1 MFQPFRALTYF
12 LHLCDRGYKESKLTN
27 NVESEIFQVL
37 LEEAKESYAED
48 KVIALKSNTIEDIDS
63 NVATLTDWVRNWS
76 I

>member
-12 LHLCDRGYKESKLTN
+12 LHLCDRGYKELKLTN